1 MQTTSI
7 PAGGVKKSLKSADT
21 FSTNKEP
28 KMSFTPVNWIK
39 EILVYMYTFL
49 KNHLGHISAHTLGW
63 ITIVLMHFAAIPTLV
78 AVLMAQSDKL
88 PPVDL
93 MIFVWAALTTLFFKS
108 LIERNFLY
116 LATIC
121 MGFLAQTVLMGFIL
135 FK

>member
-1 MQTTSI
+1 M
-7 PAGGVKKSLKSADT
+7 KSL
-21 FSTNKEP
+21 
-28 KMSFTPVNWIK
+28 
-39 EILVYMYTFL
+39 ILSKIGHAPETIYVFL
-49 KNHLGHISAHTLGW
+49 RDHLGRISAHTLGW
-63 ITIVLMHFAAIPTLV
+63 ITIILLHFASIPTLL

-93 MIFVWAALTTLFFKS
+93 MVFVWSALITMFFKS

-121 MGFLAQTVLMGFIL
+121 LGFAAQTLIMGLIL